1 MKASKKL
8 LSLFLALVMIITS
21 CSVGFT
27 AFAADGNKSDT
38 NNAYWNDGTDA
49 EAAFDSLN
57 DLADTYVPKLLN
69 VDAIKKLLEDNLG
82 MTITDKT
89 TISDVVAGVSPLLL
103 GLLGGSAD
111 KAEIRGD
118 SSKMADYYYAYLDGT
133 DKDTMDFYSLY
144 KFCKDNA
151 NASGELGEYCSSTY
165 EKLNDL
171 LNVYKDLNRSN
182 NQKYNRAD
190 EKLNGSLM
198 ETIYESLQ
206 VNPFICS
213 IEELENA
220 KIDGVAFKDYKD
232 DDIDFLIDYI
242 AATFKALGLDYKCTN
257 PAQAFYY
264 GFGFGAFEINIQ
276 AYFTLAELGGAD
288 GITLDLYNPVT
299 DSTVNKHLTSKNFI
313 DIAKEIYPQEIVF
326 AMLEDMLGAPV
337 TSEDPEVLKGIYE
350 RALPLVLS
358 ALNLEE
364 LNKSDIKEYKAL
376 CIGVMKYSGVFDDI
390 DKAIK
395 DAEVTDAQLQE
406 LIDYAQTN
414 WANSG
419 SGSAR
424 IEDFVDY
431 VKGNHFSE
439 PVTDILNRYLNDYS
453 VRPLFV
459 DFANAAL
466 QGDMNTLKN
475 YEFVCGP
482 SERLNSFNLVDRLNE
497 LVPSA
502 ICKVTFGV
510 SDGVIPGTIEPTS
523 LFTGDLFKFNELV
536 KPETEKYSYSYSDYA
551 IPDSLIV
558 EAVNSTLNNLLGQ
571 YLDPETQIGGI
582 VDGILSGL
590 LETGIT
596 LYDKNGSGIL
606 NDLWKNLYNQP
617 IETVFKL
624 LPVLTVLVDELI
636 IPIIF
641 RADDD
646 FTLLDLGNLLLRENP
661 DATINLYNLSQAAG
675 STVGI
680 GSLNFDLNTAIP
692 AILHWLMGDYDTAY
706 DLVGSYAGAG
716 APYEIDDALQVP
728 RFLNIYVV
736 DKAIHGAHIGT
747 GSVAVPGLARTIY
760 RSGMAEEVAIG
771 IDEIVA
777 ELASFAMTA
786 VDDYLAE
793 HKNDER
799 YNSDYGV
806 EHEVIQKGLNNIFV
820 ALPQLIDQIGK
831 NFIKKYNIDS
841 DWTYTWNGK
850 MSSVTKTFRD
860 GEFTQPINTTFQE
873 FKNLAK
879 GGTADQ
885 VLNKFVDILIGN
897 WLNGL
902 LDILNDT
909 FSDDSNKITK
919 ELPLVQGLL
928 EAFGGFGEKSIITDL
943 ANGLFQL
950 KRSDDASFSL
960 TQREKTN
967 FVGFSNESG
976 FFLLS
981 NIQFNK
987 NGAERGIVPV
997 ILGLVN
1003 NDGKNNNGYN
1013 VGNVLHSNTPLL
1025 ANSKKSAAGTDYSKL
1040 LTKENTKAAQ
1050 ELIKTLDELLSS
1062 LLANTSLNGFDWDS
1076 TDNILSSLVTFASA
1090 YLGGKNTSEIVK
1102 LLNNYLFFITGESY
1116 ANPSSKGQIGT
1127 APTKDGNV
1135 DKNKVYT
1142 SANLSNLVI
1151 QTYSLIENI
1160 IDYLF
1165 YNSESG
1171 FLKSDTNMLIADAV
1185 YGIISPDAVAVRL
1198 SDDYADTAKILEKK
1212 DYLNWNSFKVEITDA
1227 NNAKKNWNKDYLKFG
1242 FSKGDKE
1249 AFYDAL
1255 GESFN
1260 GIAAIIGVV
1269 LTNTYTDAS
1278 RTNNLYSEVLYPV
1291 IKSLSDA
1298 TGAKGKVL
1306 TGAQFNKASDSQ
1318 KLIKGIITP
1327 ISNILATFYDA
1338 PVSMLLNLIKGVADI
1353 AQDANVVKRVN
1364 GVLDPINFAING
1376 VINVV
1381 NYLSPTFAKMI
1392 RGMIGDGLSL
1402 SLPKKNIIVTL
1413 VNSLLGG
1420 LFTLPN
1426 IDWTKLAKAKSPAE
1440 VLLLVYGYL
1449 VDTILGSELIQSL
1462 IDSLAPG
1469 LSNIFKKLSA
1479 AEILTTLNKVL
1490 AVVQSPTQVYWTF
1503 SEYAAKLTNSFVYPK
1518 GITASTANEAVNQ
1531 LDDLVANVFPLL
1543 NGLGVTDIQGLGS
1556 LVNDNLYTN
1565 SILTKLA
1572 TALYGALDGNST
1584 IKQVFAALKLDVS
1597 PKGIAAYLTDSSYGK
1612 TYSSAAKTL
1621 KSAKNWKSV
1630 KKLDWGF
1637 KDGSAKAQTGFINGL
1652 AAILRPLNNILSV
1665 FLCEGT
1671 LDLNKLELTKLIK
1684 SLDFSGKTELGSGE
1698 SGCTLKY
1705 SFKKGVLELDIRSN
1719 VKTYNNKNNVTNV
1732 FKLDVI
1738 SIINDLKEKTDYDG
1752 IIDLGTNGFESA
1764 VIPILEAFMCDGIKT
1779 YKQYK
1784 SDYKKA
1790 KDNLLINVLKPLL
1803 GFVDEVCEKPFDTL
1817 TAVLPNVAYFLDS
1830 NGLMQAISN
1839 LLAPITAKDG
1849 ILGVLDQRG
1858 FNVDKI
1864 IKSIAGKDLGT
1875 IVADAIGLKV
1885 KLNLQ
1890 LTHLEKCNIQDIVV
1904 PLVNTI
1910 LKSKKIDIKVPD
1922 IDFAKLASLGTVK
1935 TVKSKAKNRQGK
1947 YTTKQVDANQGQV
1960 LVTVLRF
1967 VSTVL
1972 VKNASALKKLICG
1985 IDAIKK
1991 NATIANILKSVFNS
2005 IGAAS
2010 RDDIVLAVFYL
2021 LTEQTTNRYFD
2032 YRDFQYKDDYEFSYG
2047 KLDEDFC
2054 HQLAPMLDGLVG
2066 GLLEGGLASLVSDN
2080 LYKDSL
2086 ISGLATG
2093 LYKAVEGVKIGDTN
2107 LTGLLAMTDI
2117 DFSTSNVAS
2126 LLTNEDYG
2134 KTYPEAAAAIK
2145 SAGSW
2150 SKVNKDALKWGVTD
2164 RDSFMNALC
2173 AVLRPIYGVL
2183 DVLLNDASLNL
2194 FDLVKIPGSDGYT
2207 STIVPLL
2214 EAFGCY
2220 NIKTQYQYREDVF
2233 TAYDNVLL
2241 DIINPLWDKV
2251 EDILNAPIEML
2262 ADILPNLSL
2271 FFANDGLLQIVENLL
2286 TPVSALLEAL
2296 KPIVDV
2302 NEVLKAAGLDVQKLL
2317 KDKVGLSI
2325 SKFDI
2330 YDLSG
2335 TLAPLVGADNV
2346 VNTLNSIIGIIKIGG
2361 QPLGLELP
2369 AIDWF
2374 KLASHGEFV
2383 LDATSQAA
2391 TYGSRIYVQADQ
2403 DETLIAVLRFL
2414 IDTINYKDNYNVIV
2428 NLIGG
2433 LLGGSAEGMAGTI
2446 NEVLG
2451 MLQGESDKVIEDLV
2465 GLLQSFAG

>member
-38 NNAYWNDGTDA
+38 NNEYWADATDA
-49 EAAFDSLN
+49 EAAFSSLN
-57 DLADTYVPKLLN
+57 DLADTYVPMLLN
-69 VDAIKKLLEDNLG
+69 VDAIKNLLEGKLG

-111 KAEIRGD
+111 KAAIRGD
-118 SSKMADYYYAYLDGT
+118 SSKMADFYYAYLDGS
-133 DKDTMDFYSLY
+133 DKDTMDFYALY
-144 KFCKDNA
+144 QFCSSNRG
-151 NASGELGEYCSSTY
+151 ASGELGEYCSATY
-165 EKLNDL
+165 DKLNKL
-171 LNVYKDLNRSN
+171 LNVYKDLNRSVS
-182 NQKYNRAD
+182 QKYSRATD
-190 EKLNGSLM
+190 KMTSTIMGALVSSLPM
-198 ETIYESLQ
+198 PPQLCTPEQLGE
-206 VNPFICS
+206 V
-213 IEELENA
+213 
-220 KIDGVAFKDYKD
+220 KINGVAFKDYKD
-232 DDIDFLIDYI
+232 DDIDFLVEYI
-242 AATFKALGLDYKCTN
+242 AATFKTIKVDYKCEN
-257 PAQAFYY
+257 PADAFYY
-264 GFGFGAFEINIQ
+264 TYGVGAADIAFQ
-276 AYFTLAELGGAD
+276 TYFTLAELGGED
-288 GITLDLYNPVT
+288 GITLSLPNPTTGEMV
-299 DSTVNKHLTSKNFI
+299 VKHLTRKGYLN
-313 DIAKEIYPQEIVF
+313 DLKEVYS
-326 AMLEDMLGAPV
+326 LEFV
-337 TSEDPEVLKGIYE
+337 TSFFKDNMGITLPSDPEELNKIYE
-350 RALPLVLS
+350 RALPYLVNNM
-358 ALNLEE
+358 ALQNTPVT
-364 LNKSDIKEYKAL
+364 DIKEYKAL
-376 CIGVMKYSGVFDDI
+376 CTGVLKYSGVLEDV
-390 DKAIK
+390 DKTIK
-395 DAEVTDAQLQE
+395 DAEITEAQLQD
-406 LIDYAQTN
+406 LIDYAAEN
-414 WANSG
+414 WNG
-419 SGSAR
+419 V
-424 IEDFVDY
+424 VDIDNLIKY
-431 VKGNHFSE
+431 VSDDHFSE
-439 PVTDILNRYLNDYS
+439 PASYVFQQYLGQN
-453 VRPLFV
+453 VNKPAMVPFV
-459 DFANAAL
+459 KAAVE
-466 QGDMNTLKN
+466 GDMDALKN
-475 YEFVCGP
+475 F
-482 SERLNSFNLVDRLNE
+482 RLNYGSSSRLNEMNLVDRINE
-497 LVPSA
+497 LIPSA
-502 ICKVTFGV
+502 ICKITFGAPD
-510 SDGVIPGTIEPTS
+510 SSELCAINPTS
-523 LFTGDLFKFNELV
+523 LFSGDLFRFNELI
-536 KPETEKYSYSYSDYA
+536 KPETSKYSYKYSDYS

-571 YLDPETQIGGI
+571 YLDPDTQVGKIVTPLIQALVETN
-582 VDGILSGL
+582 V
-590 LETGIT
+590 T
-596 LYDKNGSGIL
+596 LYENGEGVLKDIWL
-606 NDLWKNLYNQP
+606 NLYNEP

-624 LPVLTVLVDELI
+624 LPVLTVLIDELVV
-636 IPIIF
+636 PILLH
-641 RADDD
+641 DDED
-646 FTLLDLGNLLLRENP
+646 ASFIDLGKILLDENP
-661 DATINLYNLSQAAG
+661 DATLNLYKYSQAAK
-675 STVGI
+675 SPIGI
-680 GSLNFDLNTAIP
+680 GQLYVDLNTALP
-692 AILHWLMGDYDTAY
+692 AILHWLTGDYDTAY
-706 DLVGSYAGAG
+706 ELVGSYAGAG
-716 APYEIDDALQVP
+716 EPYEIEGELQVP
-728 RFLNIYVV
+728 RFLNIYVA

-747 GSVAVPGLARTIY
+747 GSVKVPGLARTLY
-760 RSGMAEEVAIG
+760 NKGLDKEVAIG

-777 ELASFAMTA
+777 ELATFAMTA
-786 VDDYLAE
+786 IDEYLAE
-793 HKNDER
+793 HKNDTK
-799 YNSDYGV
+799 YGLDTNGPAESV
-806 EHEVIQKGLNNIFV
+806 QKGLNNISV
-820 ALPQLIDQIGK
+820 ALPQLINQIGQD
-831 NFIKKYNIDS
+831 FIKKYNVKS
-841 DWTYTWNGK
+841 DWTYTWDGK
-850 MSSVTKTFRD
+850 IANRTKTFTD
-860 GEFTQPINTTFQE
+860 GTVNQPYNKTFQD
-873 FKNLAK
+873 FKDLAA

-885 VLNKFVDILIGN
+885 ILNNFVDILIGN
-897 WLNGL
+897 WVNGA
-902 LDILNDT
+902 LDFFNDL
-909 FSDDSNKITK
+909 FADENNKITK

-928 EAFGGFGEKSIITDL
+928 QALGGFGEKSIITDL
-943 ANGLFQL
+943 VNGLFQL
-950 KRSDDASFSL
+950 KRSDKASFSL

-1003 NDGKNNNGYN
+1003 GKNKNTGYK
-1013 VGNVLHSNTPLL
+1013 VGNVLHSNAPLL

-1050 ELIKTLDELLSS
+1050 ELIDTLDELLSS

-1116 ANPSSKGQIGT
+1116 AKPSSKGKIGT
-1127 APTKDGNV
+1127 APTKNGDV
-1135 DKNKVYT
+1135 DKKKVYT

-1151 QTYSLIENI
+1151 QTYSLLENI

-1165 YNSESG
+1165 YNNDTG
-1171 FLKSDTNMLIADAV
+1171 FLKNDTNMLIADAI
-1185 YGIISPDAVAVRL
+1185 YGIVSPDAVAVRL
-1198 SDDYADTAKILEKK
+1198 SDEYADTAKILKKK

-1278 RTNNLYSEVLYPV
+1278 RTKNFYSEILYPIV
-1291 IKSLSDA
+1291 KNLSDA
-1298 TGAKGKVL
+1298 TGAKGSVM

-1318 KLIKGIITP
+1318 KLIKGIVTP
-1327 ISNILATFYDA
+1327 VSNILATFYDA
-1338 PVSMLLNLIKGVADI
+1338 PVSMLLNLVKGIAGI
-1353 AQDANVVKRVN
+1353 AQDKNVKKIIN
-1364 GVLDPINFAING
+1364 GVLDSINNAIDG
-1376 VINVV
+1376 VLNVV
-1381 NYLSPTFAKMI
+1381 NYLSPTFAKML
-1392 RGMIGDGLSL
+1392 RGMIGEISIA
-1402 SLPKKNIIVTL
+1402 LPKKNIIVTL
-1413 VNSLLGG
+1413 INNALGE

-1426 IDWTKLAKAKSPAE
+1426 IDWNKLATAKSPAE

-1469 LSNIFKKLSA
+1469 LSNILKKLSA
-1479 AEILTTLNKVL
+1479 VEILTTLNKVL

-1518 GITASTANEAVNQ
+1518 GITAATANKAVDQ
-1531 LDDLVANVFPLL
+1531 LDSLVANVFPLL
-1543 NGLGVTDIQGLGS
+1543 NGLGVTDIKGLGS

-1572 TALYGALDGNST
+1572 TALYGALDGNAT
-1584 IKQVFAALKLDVS
+1584 IKQVFGALSLDVS
-1597 PKGIAAYLTDSSYGK
+1597 PKGIAAYLTDSSFGK

-1621 KSAKNWKSV
+1621 KSAKSWKSI
-1630 KKLDWGF
+1630 KKIDWGF
-1637 KDGSAKAQTGFINGL
+1637 KDGSAKAQTGFVNGL
-1652 AAILRPLNNILSV
+1652 AAILRPLNNVLSV

-1671 LDLNKLELTKLIK
+1671 LDMNKLQLTKLIK
-1684 SLDFSGKTELGSGE
+1684 SLELSGKTSLGEGE
-1698 SGCTLKY
+1698 YGCTLKY
-1705 SFKKGVLELDIRSN
+1705 ALKKGVLELDIRSN
-1719 VKTYNNKNNVTNV
+1719 VKTYSNKNNVTSV
-1732 FKLDVI
+1732 FKLDII
-1738 SIINDLKEKTDYDG
+1738 SIINDLKEKSNSDG

-1790 KDNLLINVLKPLL
+1790 KDNLLINILKPLL

-1864 IKSIAGKDLGT
+1864 VKAIAGKDLGT
-1875 IVADAIGLKV
+1875 IIADAIGLKV
-1885 KLNLQ
+1885 KLNVE

-1910 LKSKKIDIKVPD
+1910 LKKNKIDIKVPD
-1922 IDFAKLASLGTVK
+1922 IDFGKLASLGTVK
-1935 TVKSKAKNRQGK
+1935 TVKSKAKNRSGK

-1960 LVTVLRF
+1960 LVTVLRYI
-1967 VSTVL
+1967 STVL
-1972 VKNASALKKLICG
+1972 VKNASALKKLLCG

-1991 NATIANILKSVFNS
+1991 NATIANIIKSVFNS

-2021 LTEQTTNRYFD
+2021 LTEETTNRYFD
-2032 YRDFQYKDDYEFSYG
+2032 YRDFKYKDDYEFSYG

-2066 GLLEGGLASLVSDN
+2066 GLLEGGLTSLVSDN
-2080 LYKDSL
+2080 LYKDDI

-2093 LYKAVEGVKIGDTN
+2093 LYKAVEGVKVGDTN

-2117 DFSTSNVAS
+2117 DFSTSNVAT
-2126 LLTNEDYG
+2126 LLTNEKYG

-2150 SKVNKDALKWGVTD
+2150 SKVNKKALKWGVKD

-2173 AVLRPIYGVL
+2173 AVLRPVYGVL

-2194 FDLVKIPGSDGYT
+2194 FDLIKLPGSDGYT

-2302 NEVLKAAGLDVQKLL
+2302 NDVLKAAGLDVQKLL

-2346 VNTLNSIIGIIKIGG
+2346 VNTLNSIIGIIKIKG

-2414 IDTINYKDNYNVIV
+2414 IDTINYKGNYDVIV

-2433 LLGGSAEGMAGTI
+2433 LLGGSGEGLAGTI
-2446 NEVLG
+2446 NQVLG

-2465 GLLQSFAG
+2465 GLLQEIAG